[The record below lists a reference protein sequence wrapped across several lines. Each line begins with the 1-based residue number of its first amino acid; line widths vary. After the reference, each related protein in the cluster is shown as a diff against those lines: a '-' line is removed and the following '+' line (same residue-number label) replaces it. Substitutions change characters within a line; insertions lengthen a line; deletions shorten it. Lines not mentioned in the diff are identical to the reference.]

1 MSRLSV
7 KKCSFDTVCWREGLG
22 EGEKINTMDKIIT
35 FDLTDN
41 FIERVADIIL
51 KEYSS
56 NGFDFS
62 RLAFV
67 FGGKRPEL
75 FLKKELASRIK
86 RPFLSPAFFSMDEFM
101 GYCLAKKA
109 RLKKISELDGCYLAY
124 NLTKE
129 IAPDI
134 LKGRSEF
141 CRFIPW
147 AREMLSFIE
156 QLDLEDK
163 KNIELNQVALKAEI
177 GYDVPEGINL
187 LLNRIVSI
195 REAYHRGLG
204 ERKSC
209 SRGFM
214 YVMVSQS
221 IAELDFPEFEGVFFC
236 NFFYLHQTEI
246 NLIQGLLA
254 KEKAG
259 LFFQGSQDEWPLLK
273 KASQA
278 FSSAIIPSSRKEPAY
293 KLSLYSGFDLH
304 TQAALARE
312 IIVKKGSEKRGLTPF
327 SDTVIPLLRSE

>member
-1 MSRLSV
+1 
-7 KKCSFDTVCWREGLG
+7 
-22 EGEKINTMDKIIT
+22 MDKIIT

-41 FIERVADIIL
+41 FIERLTESIL

-56 NGFDFS
+56 NGNDFS

-86 RPFLSPAFFSMDEFM
+86 GPFLSPAFFSMDEFM

-109 RLKKISELDGCYLAY
+109 RLNKISEFEGCYLAY

-129 IAPDI
+129 IAPRYPERQGGV
-134 LKGRSEF
+134 LPFYPLGQ
-141 CRFIPW
+141 
-147 AREMLSFIE
+147 EMLSFIE

-163 KNIELNQVALKAEI
+163 NNIELNQVALKAEI
-177 GYDVPEGINL
+177 GYDVPQGINL

-195 REAYHRGLG
+195 RAAYHRGLL

-214 YVMVSQS
+214 YLMVSEAA
-221 IAELDFPEFEGVFFC
+221 AELDFPEFERVFFC

-246 NLIQGLLA
+246 NLIKSLLD

-259 LFFQGSQDEWPLLK
+259 LFFRGSQDEWPLLK
-273 KASQA
+273 KASQE
-278 FSSAIIPSSRKEPAY
+278 FSRAITPSERKEPSY
-293 KLSLYSGFDLH
+293 KLSLSAGFDLH
-304 TQAALARE
+304 SQAALARE
-312 IIVKKGSEKRGLTPF
+312 IVKKRGQTPF
-327 SDTVIPLLRSE
+327 LKKGGHEKGV